1 MFDTPGHL
9 ETIEKR
15 IEMRIRA
22 EMLEVWEELWR
33 AIKKMEPGLGDANKP
48 LAIAASYA
56 LLMKE
61 KDDLKRELAHSSSA
75 VMVSLERALNDD
87 AEITELKLKLASV
100 VMWLEANQPDVFRRG
115 LWDAVVT
122 GRREGEPR
130 FGDVVSGET
139 SV

>member
-22 EMLEVWEELWR
+22 EMLGPWEELWR

-56 LLMKE
+56 LLVKE
-61 KDDLKRELAHSSSA
+61 RDDLKQHLIRHQ
-75 VMVSLERALNDD
+75 
-87 AEITELKLKLASV
+87 AE
-100 VMWLEANQPDVFRRG
+100 VFRLSDLLRKANPKWG
-115 LWDAVVT
+115 SGMHLNTD
-122 GRREGEPR
+122 EPR
-130 FGDVVSGET
+130 LTHKTRDGDVVSGET
-139 SV
+139 NE